1 MAGLQNLKKK
11 LRSIRATGQLA
22 GAMKTVSAA
31 KYSKIGAL
39 NEAYAGYAQAARAL
53 RERFSRDLASA
64 MPCGNP
70 DAPDGYLV
78 LSSNRGLCGGYNNE
92 LLAEAMRRLRESPRP
107 WLLMTGGKVAETFFQ
122 SKGLPIHRAFRVPD
136 VPGYA
141 DVQALCT
148 ELLEAY
154 RSGEISSVRLVYQH
168 FQNVLTQLPRVETL
182 LPFAA
187 GEDVGKESAEAS
199 HHGAAEG
206 SPAADTVLCLPDRRT
221 VVRAAGLTCFQ
232 SGVYAAVLEAAAGA
246 QAATM
251 MAMRSAYDN
260 AEETSA
266 RLELELNRRR
276 QSEVTAGVIETSSDF
291 EQ

>member
-53 RERFSRDLASA
+53 RERFGRDLASA

-187 GEDVGKESAEAS
+187 GEDVGTKSAEAS

-206 SPAADTVLCLPDRRT
+206 SPAALPAGSPDGCTRRRADLLSVRRVCRGSGGCGRSAGRNHDGYALCLRQRGGD
-221 VVRAAGLTCFQ
+221 LCK
-232 SGVYAAVLEAAAGA
+232 AGA
-246 QAATM
+246 G
-251 MAMRSAYDN
+251 
-260 AEETSA
+260 AEPPPPE
-266 RLELELNRRR
+266 RGDGRRHR
-276 QSEVTAGVIETSSDF
+276 NILGF
-291 EQ
+291 

>member
-39 NEAYAGYAQAARAL
+39 NESYAGYAQAARSL
-53 RERFSRDLASA
+53 REHFGRDFALAF
-64 MPCGNP
+64 PCGNP
-70 DAPDGYLV
+70 EAPEGFLV

-92 LLAEAMRRLRESPRP
+92 LLAEAMRQLRECTRP
-107 WLLMTGGKVAETFFQ
+107 YRLMVGGKVAESFFQ
-122 SKGLPIHRAFRVPD
+122 NKGIPVCRAFAVPD
-136 VPGYA
+136 VPQYA
-141 DVQALCT
+141 DIQALCG
-148 ELLEAY
+148 ELFDAY
-154 RSGEISSVRLVYQH
+154 LGGEIASVHVVYQH
-168 FQNVLTQLPRVETL
+168 FVNVLTQIPKAETL
-182 LPFAA
+182 LPFTLEGGSAGGQSEPLPEDMPEPAAA
-187 GEDVGKESAEAS
+187 G
-199 HHGAAEG
+199 
-206 SPAADTVLCLPDRRT
+206 VLCLPDRAT

-232 SGVYAAVLEAAAGA
+232 SRVYAAVLDAASGA

-260 AEETSA
+260 AAQTVAS
-266 RLELELNRRR
+266 LELEINRRR

>member
-1 MAGLQNLKKK
+1 
-11 LRSIRATGQLA
+11 
-22 GAMKTVSAA
+22 
-31 KYSKIGAL
+31 
-39 NEAYAGYAQAARAL
+39 
-53 RERFSRDLASA
+53 
-64 MPCGNP
+64 
-70 DAPDGYLV
+70 
-78 LSSNRGLCGGYNNE
+78 
-92 LLAEAMRRLRESPRP
+92 MRRLPARCGSASTGIWPRQCPAAIRTRRTAISCCPPTGGFAAAITTSCWPRP
-107 WLLMTGGKVAETFFQ
+107 CAGCGRARGKVAETFFQ

-187 GEDVGKESAEAS
+187 GEDVGTKSAEAS